1 MLDASHN
8 LLTALPASLSE
19 LSELR
24 ELHLQNNRLEDLA
37 ADNWDAL
44 QNLSVL
50 DLHQNDQLCSP
61 RLMRTNEGA

>member
-1 MLDASHN
+1 MAKPQVLDALHN
-8 LLTALPASLSE
+8 LLTSLPAS

-44 QNLSVL
+44 QKK
-50 DLHQNDQLCSP
+50 
-61 RLMRTNEGA
+61 RLKTPLTL